1 MALVSGGRSTLN
13 PNAPPF
19 IPAAFRQVEDF
30 SPEWWNLVKTSTWFH
45 DYWLSQHQDDENFE
59 GDDGADDD
67 VLNLLPETFDLGI
80 DEESFNQEFQ
90 MEEMVQFSETKEGTS
105 MDSKTGWKQI
115 NGITQFFLL
124 F

>member
-1 MALVSGGRSTLN
+1 MVSGGRSTLN
-13 PNAPPF
+13 PNAPLF

-30 SPEWWNLVKTSTWFH
+30 SPEWWNLVKTSTWFR

-80 DEESFNQEFQ
+80 EEESLNLEIQ
-90 MEEMVQFSETKEGTS
+90 MEEMIQFSETKEGTS
-105 MDSKTGWKQI
+105 TVSKTGRKPI
-115 NGITQFFLL
+115 NGIKHFSFSY
-124 F
+124 